1 MITHPFFDGLLAHS
15 DDELV
20 TLIGGGITERTT
32 IHEWPLSWVQRLI
45 LEDGTRL
52 LYKSQLPPTVE
63 PEFYARASSP
73 LLPACRML
81 GTLRGCTTI
90 VIEWIDAPLL
100 GDVDSSETELV
111 EHGRRLV
118 EQIGQIEG
126 DLPVYLDIGSP
137 DRWQVVA
144 EGTLRDLDRLVAAGR
159 FSRVD
164 TEAVNALRAWA
175 ESSVV
180 LATVSDEPRV
190 VHGDLDGEQVFVTPI
205 GYRVVDWQ
213 RPVVAPA
220 DVDLVALLTGQ
231 GIDARPY
238 VDRATIG
245 IFWFLR
251 LHGQWRHNA
260 GSFRTSGDQYS
271 ISGLPRPQTTSL
283 DGYEGSPT
291 IIRNCLA
298 SHMKNS

>member
-1 MITHPFFDGLLAHS
+1 
-15 DDELV
+15 
-20 TLIGGGITERTT
+20 
-32 IHEWPLSWVQRLI
+32 
-45 LEDGTRL
+45 
-52 LYKSQLPPTVE
+52 
-63 PEFYARASSP
+63 
-73 LLPACRML
+73 ML

-100 GDVDSSETELV
+100 GDVASSEPELV

-118 EQIGQIEG
+118 EQIGQIKG

-220 DVDLVALLTGQ
+220 DVDLVALLTG
-231 GIDARPY
+231 
-238 VDRATIG
+238 
-245 IFWFLR
+245 
-251 LHGQWRHNA
+251 
-260 GSFRTSGDQYS
+260 
-271 ISGLPRPQTTSL
+271 
-283 DGYEGSPT
+283 
-291 IIRNCLA
+291 
-298 SHMKNS
+298 